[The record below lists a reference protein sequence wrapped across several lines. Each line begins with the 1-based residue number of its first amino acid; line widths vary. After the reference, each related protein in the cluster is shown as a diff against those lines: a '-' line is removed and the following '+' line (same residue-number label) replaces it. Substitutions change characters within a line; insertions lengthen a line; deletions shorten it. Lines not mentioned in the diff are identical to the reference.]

1 MGMLGCALVYVGF
14 VLFINGIWLLG
25 ILEDKH
31 VVPMNLFTGALIF
44 AGVMRTVVW
53 EGVNITSYFYSMQSL
68 LFAFTYLWVGINVI
82 WNLAGKGLGWYC
94 LLVAIVAF
102 PTAFTAAPDLGLV
115 ILWFMWC
122 SLWFMF
128 FLLLG
133 LGKNIA
139 KATGIWTV
147 INAVVTGGA
156 GYLILIK
163 VWPWLPPS

>member
-1 MGMLGCALVYVGF
+1 MGMLACALVYVGF

-25 ILEDKH
+25 VLEDKH
-31 VVPMNLFTGALIF
+31 VIPMNLFTGVLIF

-53 EGVNITSYFYSMQSL
+53 EGSNITSYFYSMQSL
-68 LFAFTYLWVGINVI
+68 LFAFTYLWVAINVI
-82 WNLAGKGLGWYC
+82 WNLTGKGLGWYC

-102 PTAFTAAPDLGLV
+102 PTAFTASPDLGLV

-133 LGKNIA
+133 LGKNIS

-147 INAVVTGGA
+147 INAVVTGVA

-163 VWPWLPPS
+163 VWPWLPPT